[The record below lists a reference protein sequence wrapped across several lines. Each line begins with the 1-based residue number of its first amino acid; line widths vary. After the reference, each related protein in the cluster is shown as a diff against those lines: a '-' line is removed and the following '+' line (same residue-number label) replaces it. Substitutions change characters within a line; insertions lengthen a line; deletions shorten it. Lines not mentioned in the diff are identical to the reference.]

1 MERRA
6 LTEEA
11 PHVKDLLKEYK
22 DFINKGNVIAT
33 AVGLVMALYFKAI
46 IDAIIEGIINPIVAA
61 VVGKASIE
69 DIGFEINGAFFSIG
83 LVINAVIIFFIVALV
98 LFLIVKA
105 YNKAAK
111 VEPEEAG
118 PTEVELLTEIRD
130 ALRSGRN

>member
-1 MERRA
+1 MAAARWRGER
-6 LTEEA
+6 
-11 PHVKDLLKEYK
+11 VKNLVKEYK
-22 DFINKGNVIAT
+22 DFINKGNVITT

-46 IDAIIEGIINPIVAA
+46 IDALIEGVINPIVAA

-69 DIGFEINGAFFSIG
+69 DIGFTINGAFFSIG
-83 LVINAVIIFFIVALV
+83 LVINAVIIFAFVAFV

-111 VEPEEAG
+111 VQPVEDG

-130 ALRSGRN
+130 ALRSRNG